1 VPAAYQASTQH
12 QTLVLRLEHRTLE
25 RAIDFEQAGADVN
38 HVDWGGFSA
47 LHRAAFDG
55 QVEAAKVLLD
65 AGAKVNCQD
74 VVGGRTPLHQAAGCP
89 LPRFP
94 FQCGYMMTNGSIC
107 RTTAGSIREEVL
119 ADDQGVVA
127 RAGEGQTKMCE
138 LLIARGADAHIKDYP
153 CTPEVRWRGP
163 LREGEASGLDLSA
176 VCPCISRALNVSA
189 DICLAPTPEEYS
201 WLNPDG
207 FVPDGLL
214 HLDLIYQ
221 QFDLSAD
228 VLPADKGICQP
239 APGWLRDRRS

>member
-1 VPAAYQASTQH
+1 MHSPALTQSRLPSAGRLPSKQH

-94 FQCGYMMTNGSIC
+94 FQCGYMITNGSIC

-119 ADDQGVVA
+119 ADDQGVLA

-176 VCPCISRALNVSA
+176 VCPCITRALNVSTGTVEVSGGARTLPHIRHLPRA
-189 DICLAPTPEEYS
+189 D
-201 WLNPDG
+201 
-207 FVPDGLL
+207 
-214 HLDLIYQ
+214 
-221 QFDLSAD
+221 
-228 VLPADKGICQP
+228 
-239 APGWLRDRRS
+239 APGIFLPEPVRFDNRRVAASRVGISAV